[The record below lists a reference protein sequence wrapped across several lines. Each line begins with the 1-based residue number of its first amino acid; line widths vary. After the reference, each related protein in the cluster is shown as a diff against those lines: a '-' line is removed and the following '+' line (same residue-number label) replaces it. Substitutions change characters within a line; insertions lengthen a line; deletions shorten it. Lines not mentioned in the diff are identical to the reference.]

1 MEKDIGLSTIKNII
15 INMNT
20 NKEKFKNKILKLK
33 NTNIKILKG
42 NGIVDVIRFYDQDN
56 YLILDQ
62 SQYNLAILKFI

>member
-1 MEKDIGLSTIKNII
+1 
-15 INMNT
+15 MNT